1 MKQITMIKKMKTLM
15 LVILLTIIFGSV
27 NAQYTGPGSQAKKHH
42 VKEVLDN
49 AQKLDRKDT
58 MVELVGF
65 LVEQIKD
72 EDFWFQDATGKIR
85 VEIDKKHLPD
95 VPFNEKTEVIIM
107 GEVDYNLLEGTE
119 IEVEKKVELVNS
131 STPENSE
138 NKNTTH

>member
-27 NAQYTGPGSQAKKHH
+27 NAQYTGPGSQAKKYH

-85 VEIDKKHLPD
+85 VEIDKKHLPV